1 MIVQKANPCSV
12 LVEQGCARWMII
24 AIALRHADSSR
35 PCLAIQTLSP
45 VAPTIIFFM
54 EMSYPG

>member
-1 MIVQKANPCSV
+1 
-12 LVEQGCARWMII
+12 MII

-35 PCLAIQTLSP
+35 PCLSIHILSP

-54 EMSYPG
+54 EMSYAG